1 MTNQT
6 VLITGA
12 GGFIGSWVTR
22 KLYEKYKVIAVVSPF
37 SKSSRLDDIKNK
49 ITIIKTD
56 LADFKTV
63 DAIIKKVKPFAIC
76 HLATHGVY
84 TYQQEDVDRI
94 VIDNYLM
101 TSNLLSSSV
110 KYGVKKFIN
119 TGSVFEYGSQKRKVK
134 ESDVNLDDILN
145 KYSAVKMATTALTNS
160 YSDKLNVITLRPF
173 TTFGPDEDPTRF
185 VRATIDRALKND
197 PIRLVKNVIRDF
209 VYVSDVAD
217 AFIKCVNKNF
227 VSGEIVSIASGK
239 KSTLDIVAKL
249 IKKITKSKSEII
261 FDKSY
266 VRKKESACW
275 ADITRAKKV
284 LNWIPKHTLLQG
296 IKKMVY
302 SLEDDK

>member
-1 MTNQT
+1 MKSKTIL
-6 VLITGA
+6 VTGA
-12 GGFIGSWVTR
+12 GGFIGSWVVR
-22 KLYEKYKVIAVVSPF
+22 KLYTKYKVIAVVSPF
-37 SKSSRLDDIKNK
+37 SKSKRLDGIKDK
-49 ITIIKTD
+49 IIIVKID
-56 LADFKTV
+56 LAS
-63 DAIIKKVKPFAIC
+63 KKAVENLLKKYRPFAVL

-84 TYQQEDVDRI
+84 TYQQEDIDRI

-249 IKKITKSKSEII
+249 IKKITKSESKII
-261 FDKSY
+261 YDNSY
-266 VRKKESACW
+266 IRKKESACW

-284 LNWIPKHTLLQG
+284 LNWSPKHTLLQG